1 MTTKNDTN
9 TDMKVKVSDFM
20 VFLEISPLIKLSKF
34 FSQNESVIPPPPIYK
49 G

>member
-1 MTTKNDTN
+1 MKTKNETE

-20 VFLEISPLIKLSKF
+20 VLLEISPLIKLSKF
-34 FSQNESVIPPPPIYK
+34 FSLNDSVIPPPPIYK